1 MHSKLKTAAVIVL
14 FIAAAA
20 IAIVLVSGRLSERSQ
35 RARDREDFPQV
46 GHSVDIGGRTLNID
60 CSGAG
65 QPTVIFARGDP
76 WMFQDLKKVFE
87 DGLPP
92 PGYGWIAIQQEL
104 AKTTTACWYDRAGS
118 GWSDLGP
125 YPRDSASQ
133 ARDLHALL
141 RAAGVPPPYVLV
153 AESSAALDARVYAG
167 SWPADVAGVVF
178 VNGVHP
184 DLFIRTRPG
193 GRRQASIPAFVNHS
207 EDAMAQLFD
216 QFGLYQLGLPNN
228 PAPTPVP
235 KDITSAQWNTIWHLT
250 RSARSRSA
258 LIQETAAW
266 ERSTSQ
272 ARAAASL
279 GNRPLIVL
287 SAENTVVAS
296 QFPSVWREL
305 QADLAH
311 LSTLGKQTVV
321 ELSSGDLIY
330 QTPDAIIE
338 ATRRVVEDVRQAGR
352 L

>member
-1 MHSKLKTAAVIVL
+1 MHSKLKTAVVAAL
-14 FIAAAA
+14 FIGAGA
-20 IAIVLVSGRLSERSQ
+20 IAITLVSGRLYQQSQ
-35 RARDREDFPQV
+35 GARYREDFPQV
-46 GHSVDIGGRTLNID
+46 GRSVAIGSGGRTLNID

-65 QPTVIFARGDP
+65 QPAVIFARGDP
-76 WMFQDLKKVFE
+76 WMFFDLKNVFE

-92 PGYGWIAIQQEL
+92 PGYGWVAIQHEL

-118 GWSDLGP
+118 GWSELGP

-141 RAAGVPPPYVLV
+141 QAAGVPPPYVMV

-184 DLFIRTRPG
+184 DLMLRTRPG
-193 GRRQASIPAFVNHS
+193 ARRQASIPAFVNHS
-207 EDAMAQLFD
+207 EDEMAQIFN

-228 PAPTPVP
+228 PAPALVP
-235 KDITSAQWNTIWHLT
+235 KGITPSQWNTIWHLT
-250 RSARSRSA
+250 QSAKGRSA

-266 ERSTSQ
+266 ELSTSQ
-272 ARAAASL
+272 ARAAGSL
-279 GNRPLIVL
+279 GSRPLIVL
-287 SAENTVVAS
+287 SAENTFVAS

-305 QADLAH
+305 QTGLAH
-311 LSTLGKQTVV
+311 LSTVGKQTVV
-321 ELSSGDLIY
+321 DLSSGDLIY

-338 ATRRVVEDVRQAGR
+338 ATRQVVDEVRQR
-352 L
+352 